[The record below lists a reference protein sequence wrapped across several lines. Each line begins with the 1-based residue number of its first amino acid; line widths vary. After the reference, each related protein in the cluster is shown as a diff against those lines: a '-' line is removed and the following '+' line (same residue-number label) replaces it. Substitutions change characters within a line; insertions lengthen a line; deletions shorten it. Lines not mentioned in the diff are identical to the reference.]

1 MGEEIKNIIPR
12 NKKEQ
17 ERWNISEQA
26 TNYSQKKK
34 EHCSLSCN
42 SQFKQT
48 YTTKEIETVIKIS

>member
-1 MGEEIKNIIPR
+1 MWEEMKNRIQKD
-12 NKKEQ
+12 KKEQ
-17 ERWNISEQA
+17 GRWNISEQA
-26 TNYSQKKK
+26 TNYSQKK